1 MSWASRR
8 RTTYLTAVSLFFI
21 VVIGVPALSHFLSIE
36 PTCFDGTRNGGE
48 TAPDKGGPCL
58 ILDERVLTP
67 YAVKWARSFKVRAG
81 LYTAVA
87 YIENPNP
94 QAGVAHASYRF
105 GLYDSQNV
113 LVAEASGEVYIMPGG
128 MTPVLE
134 VGIDTG
140 NREVVHTYLQITD
153 EPLVWKRMT
162 NPASAIKIS
171 NQQLGD
177 NPFSPRIEA
186 RVLNTSLDKMRT
198 VSFIAVVFD
207 PRGNAIAA
215 SGTAV
220 PELLPDD
227 AMGVAFSWPAPF
239 TAPSGR
245 IDIIPLLPPV
255 EAPLRSVR

>member
-8 RTTYLTAVSLFFI
+8 RTTYLAAVSLFFI
-21 VVIGVPALSHFLSIE
+21 IMIGGPLFNHFLSIE

-58 ILDERVLTP
+58 ILDERALTP
-67 YAVKWARSFKVRAG
+67 YAVKWARSFKVRDG
-81 LYTAVA
+81 LYTAIA

-94 QAGVAHASYRF
+94 RAGVARASYRF
-105 GLYDSQNV
+105 CLYDSANI
-113 LVAEASGEVYIMPGG
+113 LVAERSGETYIMPGG
-128 MTPVLE
+128 TTPVLE

-140 NREVVHTYLQITD
+140 NREVVHTYLQIT
-153 EPLVWKRMT
+153 EEALLWERMT
-162 NPASAIKIS
+162 NPASAIKIN

-177 NPFSPRIEA
+177 NVFSPRIEA
-186 RVLNTSLDKMRT
+186 RAVNTSLDKMRVVT
-198 VSFIAVVFD
+198 FVAVVFD

-227 AMGVAFSWPAPF
+227 ATGVAFSWPTPFMAAP
-239 TAPSGR
+239 GR

-255 EAPLRSVR
+255 EAPLQAK